1 MTTPPTVALPRFQ
14 VPQHG
19 YSFHGQIMNRCLDLI
34 DRGVWGGMK
43 PVRLRRWF
51 KNFDTEE
58 ERYFAACIMDL
69 LIYRSDDQTTAL
81 LIHLFQRSLVDIT
94 RRDPP
99 ATGPITKWLEQ
110 LRSTNSSIRLV
121 AAVQKHDL
129 PHKSA
134 HLVSRLMKRQL
145 GIRSQWIAKPWELDQ
160 HVKNGAQTLV
170 FIDDFLGTGRQ
181 FEELLRKEHLSHLL
195 TSSYV
200 IYAPF
205 VAHDSGVDYLRSQ
218 FPNLKIAAAETLD
231 DRHSVFQSESR
242 CFDDGINTPELAK
255 EFYLDLLLRKGISL
269 RGIDRFGYGGLGLA
283 YAFEH
288 AVPDN
293 NLPLLWWP
301 SVGNWAPLFDR

>member
-1 MTTPPTVALPRFQ
+1 MTPANIGPSPFQ
-14 VPQHG
+14 VPLHG
-19 YSFHGQIMNRCLDLI
+19 FTFHTQVMNRCLDLI

-51 KNFDTEE
+51 KNFDTDE
-58 ERYFAACIMDL
+58 ERYFAACIMDS

-81 LIHLFQRSLVDIT
+81 LVHLFQRPLVDLT

-99 ATGPITKWLEQ
+99 STGPITNWLDE
-110 LRSTNSSIRLV
+110 LRSLKSSIRLV

-145 GIRSQWIAKPWELDQ
+145 GIRAQWIAKPWELDQ
-160 HVKNGAQTLV
+160 HINTGARTLV

-181 FEELLRKEHLSHLL
+181 FEDLIKREHLNRLF
-195 TSSYV
+195 TSSYA

-205 VAHDSGVDYLRSQ
+205 VAHDSGIDYLRSQ
-218 FPNLKIAAAETLD
+218 FPTLRIAAAETLD
-231 DRHSVFQSESR
+231 DRHSLFQPESR
-242 CFDDGINTPELAK
+242 CFDDGVNTPESAK
-255 EFYLDLLLRKGISL
+255 AFYVDLLTRKGIHL

-301 SVGNWAPLFDR
+301 SAGNWAPLFDR